1 MASNLF
7 PTEPIQTQEENV
19 SGEVITFGKNP
30 RFDFDKGEFVIT
42 PTGGIS
48 ITEGV
53 NGWVEWCKKAINTQ
67 RYLHPVYPRSYGNEA
82 QSLIGRSLS
91 KAAKESELRRM
102 ITECLMEDPRTQ
114 DVRDFTFT
122 WQGDQ
127 CFFTCRVISIR
138 SEVETLNGSVV
149 I

>member
-7 PTEPIQTQEENV
+7 PTEIIQAEEENT

-30 RFDFDKGEFVIT
+30 KFDFDKGEFVIT
-42 PTGGIS
+42 PTGQIS
-48 ITEGV
+48 VAEGV
-53 NGWVEWCKKAINTQ
+53 EGWVEWCKKTINTQ
-67 RYLHPVYPRSYGNEA
+67 RYLHPIYPRSHGNET

-114 DVRDFTFT
+114 DVRDFSFI
-122 WQGDQ
+122 WKEDQ
-127 CFFTCRVISIR
+127 CFFTCRVINVR
-138 SEVETLNGSVV
+138 DEPETLNGSVV